1 MELKEII
8 ELITSNG
15 MSAIIIGYFIYKDN
29 TTSKAL
35 VQAINEMKSVL
46 TTIKVLIKGDFDNE

>member
-8 ELITSNG
+8 DLITSNG
-15 MSAIIIGYFIYKDN
+15 MSVIIICYFIYKDN

-35 VQAINEMKSVL
+35 VQAINEMKEVL
-46 TTIKVLIKGDFDNE
+46 TSVKELVKGGNDNE